1 MPKSVFLD
9 WSSPLLPSLAD
20 ALLPSRGSGPLDLGE
35 FLILAPTKQAGRR
48 LREYLTH
55 SWRERGGTALLSL
68 EVHPP
73 SFLLQP
79 ADDAFIAHA
88 FDWLEAWQH
97 TLTGIDPATLPALMP
112 QQREAF
118 SPATA
123 LEFGRRLQ
131 RLRDELLDAGLTIAE
146 VADSPH
152 LLSEQ
157 ERWRDLATLE
167 RSYLDQLQKRNLLDP
182 CTAKRDCLAH
192 FTPPSGTRTL
202 ILAAV
207 PDPSPVILNR
217 LKELDQQSD
226 LGIEVWIHAPESEAA
241 GFDEWGIP
249 GDGWRERFIGYAT
262 EPGGWIESLADP
274 ATLARRM
281 SDLMSG
287 APPDPDLAFGL
298 LDDSLVLPLQQA
310 LSESGHLLYHPKPTN
325 LADSSYVR
333 LLTGLDEQRTQQD
346 PASLRALWRNPNL
359 LSALRPENPQSLL
372 REWETYAADTFPDSS
387 QSVSDTLPE
396 GPLKQAW
403 QKLSSW
409 IQEEEPLGL
418 LRMLEEIYAGCQL
431 NPNDP
436 EQRYHLRQ
444 VSRVADLLQEAAR
457 RQQAGPPPSAAVI
470 LQVLKSES
478 VDPPRVEGTLT
489 AEGWLELGYHPA
501 PQLLLVG
508 LQEGL
513 VPAVNSPDP
522 FLPNQLRE
530 ELGLR
535 GDRDWLARD
544 AYLFHCMI
552 QSRVPGDVRVWV
564 LKRNQEGSPLL
575 PSRLLFACPDELM
588 LKRAELLFQ
597 EPPPPPPQPAPA
609 PGLLLD
615 PAQLPASPLTRLS
628 ITALNAYLQCPT
640 RFYLQYVLHL
650 RSRDDLESEPHAAAF
665 GDLLHKVLEDVVQ
678 QGPCSPAQWNLRCS
692 EVLDAL
698 LHKRFGNPAR
708 MSLRVIQHSALARLR
723 AAGNLQ
729 QTLWQEGWT
738 PIAYEE
744 KMERVHKG
752 VTIVGKIDRIDIHPD
767 LGVHIIDYKTHDT
780 PEPPEKM
787 HLSTP
792 REGRD
797 SIQFVY
803 KNKTRQ
809 WSNVQL
815 PLYRWLC
822 EESPLIDATRPMRV
836 SYFNLPKSVDKT
848 KLETWEAEPD
858 LAPEAR
864 RTLDTLLDLIQQGVW
879 HPMSAPTR
887 FDDFTAL
894 LHHGNDWIPT
904 ADA

>member
-1 MPKSVFLD
+1 MPNAVFLD
-9 WSSPLLPSLAD
+9 WSSPLLPSLAN
-20 ALLPSRGSGPLDLGE
+20 ALLPRSGSGPLDLGE
-35 FLILAPTKQAGRR
+35 FLILAPTRQAGRR

-79 ADDAFIAHA
+79 DDDASIAHP

-97 TLTGIDPATLPALMP
+97 TLVGTDPASLPALMP
-112 QQREAF
+112 QQTAAF
-118 SPATA
+118 SPSTA
-123 LEFGRRLQ
+123 LEFGKRLQ
-131 RLRDELLDAGLTIAE
+131 KLRDELLDAGLSIAG
-146 VADSPH
+146 VADSPR

-167 RSYLDQLQKRNLLDP
+167 RAYLDHLLKRNLLDP
-182 CTAKRDCLAH
+182 CEAKREHLAH
-192 FTPPSGTRTL
+192 FIPPKAVRTL

-207 PDPSPVILNR
+207 PDPSPVILSR
-217 LKELDQQSD
+217 LKELDRQSD
-226 LGIEVWIHAPESEAA
+226 LKIEVWIHAPESEAA
-241 GFDEWGIP
+241 CFDEWGIP
-249 GDGWRERFIGYAT
+249 GEVWRERFLGYET

-281 SDLMSG
+281 AGLMAG

-310 LSESGHLLYHPKPTN
+310 LSESGHLLYHPKPTK

-333 LLTGLDEQRTQQD
+333 LLTGLDEQRTRQD
-346 PASLRALWRNPNL
+346 PASLRALWRNPDL
-359 LSALRPENPQSLL
+359 LSALRPEHPQSLL
-372 REWETYAADTFPDSS
+372 REWETYAADAFPDSA

-403 QKLSSW
+403 QKLSAW
-409 IQEEEPLGL
+409 IGEEEPLGI
-418 LRMLEEIYAGCQL
+418 LRMLETLYAEHQL

-436 EQRYHLRQ
+436 EQRYQLRQ
-444 VSRVADLLQEAAR
+444 VTLVADLLQEAAR
-457 RQQAGPPPSAAVI
+457 RQQAGHPPSSTVI
-470 LQVLKSES
+470 LQVLKSQS

-489 AEGWLELGYHPA
+489 AEGWLELAYHPA

-508 LQEGL
+508 MQEGR
-513 VPAVNSPDP
+513 VPAVNAPDP

-552 QSRVPGDVRVWV
+552 QSRAPGDVRVWV

-609 PGLLLD
+609 PGLCLD
-615 PAQLPASPLTRLS
+615 PARIPVEPVSRLS
-628 ITALNAYLQCPT
+628 ITALNHYLECPT
-640 RFYLQYVLHL
+640 RFYLRHVLNL
-650 RSRDDLESEPHAAAF
+650 RSKDDLESEPHAAAF
-665 GDLLHKVLEDVVQ
+665 GDLLHKVLEEVVQ
-678 QGPCSPAQWNLRCS
+678 QGPCSPPQWNQRCGG
-692 EVLDAL
+692 VLDAL
-698 LHKRFGNPAR
+698 LRRRFGNPAR

-723 AAGNLQ
+723 AAGKVQ

-738 PIAYEE
+738 PLAYEE
-744 KMERVHKG
+744 KMERVCKG
-752 VTIVGKIDRIDIHPD
+752 VTIVGKIDRIDVHPD
-767 LGVHIIDYKTHDT
+767 LGIHIIDYKTHDI
-780 PEPPEKM
+780 PDPPEKM
-787 HLSTP
+787 HLSPP
-792 REGRD
+792 REGRE
-797 SIQFVY
+797 SIQFAY
-803 KNKTRQ
+803 KKKTRQ
-809 WSNVQL
+809 WSNLQL

-822 EESPLIDATRPMRV
+822 EESPLIDASRPMRV
-836 SYFNLPKSVDKT
+836 SYFNLPKSVEKT
-848 KLETWEAEPD
+848 SLETWEAEPE

-887 FDDFTAL
+887 FDDFTPL
-894 LHHGNDWIPT
+894 LHHGNDW
-904 ADA
+904 